1 MAKIPR
7 RQVFYRLYPS
17 YLSWLAKQAM
27 PIKQPPVNI
36 NLADRQVAIMPKPR
50 RNLQATAEETMTPP
64 ASLTETQS
72 VARVQQAAGNNLYRV
87 ELPDTKVLLVELPA
101 RFRSAIW
108 IKRGGFVLVDTGA
121 MNERENKL
129 DGEIINIVRN
139 EKEWRKE
146 KYWPKEFV
154 QRISYADEDDSDEE
168 ESNVGKM
175 PPSDSED
182 DAGKDVPSV
191 LLRSPQGILEDWVHA
206 DRIGRENSRQDK
218 SWCHSRRDLLQPAG
232 RGKQDK
238 NVSSPTKRQFTV
250 HLKKNCL
257 VNSNARER

>member
-1 MAKIPR
+1 LVVTEVAPAPKN
-7 RQVFYRLYPS
+7 FAS
-17 YLSWLAKQAM
+17 ESKAM
-27 PIKQPPVNI
+27 PIKVSSRGPDKYLSQQPPDNI
-36 NLADRQVAIMPKPR
+36 NLANRQVAIMPKPR

-101 RFRSAIW
+101 RFRSTIW

-146 KYWPKEFV
+146 KYWYV
-154 QRISYADEDDSDEE
+154 AGSWTYARQPLTHLQAKG
-168 ESNVGKM
+168 VC
-175 PPSDSED
+175 
-182 DAGKDVPSV
+182 A
-191 LLRSPQGILEDWVHA
+191 
-206 DRIGRENSRQDK
+206 EN
-218 SWCHSRRDLLQPAG
+218 
-232 RGKQDK
+232 
-238 NVSSPTKRQFTV
+238 
-250 HLKKNCL
+250 L
-257 VNSNARER
+257 VCR

>member
-1 MAKIPR
+1 
-7 RQVFYRLYPS
+7 
-17 YLSWLAKQAM
+17 
-27 PIKQPPVNI
+27 
-36 NLADRQVAIMPKPR
+36 MPKPR

-182 DAGKDVPSV
+182 
-191 LLRSPQGILEDWVHA
+191 E
-206 DRIGRENSRQDK
+206 
-218 SWCHSRRDLLQPAG
+218 
-232 RGKQDK
+232 
-238 NVSSPTKRQFTV
+238 
-250 HLKKNCL
+250 
-257 VNSNARER
+257 

>member
-1 MAKIPR
+1 
-7 RQVFYRLYPS
+7 
-17 YLSWLAKQAM
+17 
-27 PIKQPPVNI
+27 
-36 NLADRQVAIMPKPR
+36 MPKPR

-146 KYWPKEFV
+146 KYWYVAASWK
-154 QRISYADEDDSDEE
+154 YAMHSLTH
-168 ESNVGKM
+168 SQAKGVC
-175 PPSDSED
+175 
-182 DAGKDVPSV
+182 A
-191 LLRSPQGILEDWVHA
+191 
-206 DRIGRENSRQDK
+206 EN
-218 SWCHSRRDLLQPAG
+218 
-232 RGKQDK
+232 
-238 NVSSPTKRQFTV
+238 
-250 HLKKNCL
+250 L
-257 VNSNARER
+257 VC